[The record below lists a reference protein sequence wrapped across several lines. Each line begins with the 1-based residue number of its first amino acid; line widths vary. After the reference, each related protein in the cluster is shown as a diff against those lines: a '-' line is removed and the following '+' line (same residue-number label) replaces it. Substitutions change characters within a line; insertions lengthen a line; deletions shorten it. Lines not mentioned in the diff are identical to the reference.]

1 MDESLKK
8 MLGLFIIGESYHRVG
23 RDDLAKPYFDEALGE
38 SDIFETM
45 LRLEEDSTSS
55 FHDDAE

>member
-45 LRLEEDSTSS
+45 LRLEEED
-55 FHDDAE
+55 